1 MESLYGTWHE
11 KTNKYTQTGDAVNVW
26 FVWSST
32 CRTVALVRF
41 KTCDGVKLCI
51 QFSMEKNIVH

>member
-32 CRTVALVRF
+32 CRTVALVRL
-41 KTCDGVKLCI
+41 KTCDGV
-51 QFSMEKNIVH
+51 